1 MRLSIVTL
9 TAALLIATAL
19 PVAAQKKYSGP
30 RPEKSDVPFLQHGKK
45 LIEVETSEAR
55 DAQGKGEMNY
65 TVPGANSPTRTPVPE
80 PVFLF
85 QSDKINPERLS
96 LFRMEVKSGQRALSL
111 PSDPRRRKDKTRPLF
126 ILVSPIEN
134 RLFKVEVN
142 EPLENGEYCL
152 SPEGSN
158 KVFCFSEY

>member
-1 MRLSIVTL
+1 
-9 TAALLIATAL
+9 
-19 PVAAQKKYSGP
+19 
-30 RPEKSDVPFLQHGKK
+30 
-45 LIEVETSEAR
+45 
-55 DAQGKGEMNY
+55 
-65 TVPGANSPTRTPVPE
+65 VPE
-80 PVFLF
+80 PLFLF
-85 QSDKINPERLS
+85 QSDKLNPQRLS
-96 LFRMEVKSGQRALSL
+96 LFRMEIKGGQRTLSL
-111 PSDPRRRKDKTRPLF
+111 PTDLRRRKDKARPLF

>member
-1 MRLSIVTL
+1 MRLSIL
-9 TAALLIATAL
+9 TVAGALVIAAAVPA
-19 PVAAQKKYSGP
+19 AAQKKYSGP
-30 RPEKSDVPFLQHGKK
+30 RPQKPDVPFLQHGKK

-55 DAQGKGEMNY
+55 EAPGKGEVSY
-65 TVPGANSPTRTPVPE
+65 SVTGAESPTRTPVPE

-85 QSDKINPERLS
+85 QADRINPERLS
-96 LFRMEVKSGQRALSL
+96 LFRMEVKGGQRTLTLAT
-111 PSDPRRRKDKTRPLF
+111 DPRKRKDKMRPIF
-126 ILVSPIEN
+126 ILVTPVDN

-158 KVFCFSEY
+158 TVYCFGEY

>member
-1 MRLSIVTL
+1 MRLSILSV
-9 TAALLIATAL
+9 AAVVLIAVAVPAL
-19 PVAAQKKYSGP
+19 AQKKYSGP

-45 LIEVETSEAR
+45 LIEAETGEAR
-55 DAQGKGEMNY
+55 EAQGKGEVTY
-65 TVPGANSPTRTPVPE
+65 TVQGASSPTRTPIPE

-85 QSDKINPERLS
+85 QSDRINPERLS
-96 LFRMEVKSGQRALSL
+96 LFRMEIRGGQRSL
-111 PSDPRRRKDKTRPLF
+111 TLATDLRKRKDKTRPIF
-126 ILVSPIEN
+126 ILVSPLDN

-158 KVFCFSEY
+158 TVFCFSEY

>member
-1 MRLSIVTL
+1 MKLSIIAL
-9 TAALLIATAL
+9 TATLLIAAIL
-19 PVAAQKKYSGP
+19 PATAQKRYSGP
-30 RPEKSDVPFLQHGKK
+30 RPEKSDVPFLQHGKQ

-55 DAQGKGEMNY
+55 EAQGKGEVNY
-65 TVPGANSPTRTPVPE
+65 SVPGANSPTRTPVPE
-80 PVFLF
+80 PIFLF
-85 QSDKINPERLS
+85 QSDKLNPQRLS
-96 LFRMEVKSGQRALSL
+96 LFRMEVKGGQRTLTL
-111 PSDPRRRKDKTRPLF
+111 PTDLRRRKDKARPIF

-158 KVFCFSEY
+158 TVFCFSEY